1 VVENERIGDPVRF
14 FLIFFSSFFCLL
26 LHNEKNNV
34 YLSMSNKQK
43 HEKMENQMEIK
54 SMELYV
60 SPMRERNLDKYGY
73 DSDSC
78 ECCGKKL
85 NLDQSKS
92 VHMGTDWMAYNTD
105 DVTIIDGI
113 AYITGT
119 NVETQGFFPIGNDC
133 AKKMNGFTFK
143 FEQ

>member
-1 VVENERIGDPVRF
+1 
-14 FLIFFSSFFCLL
+14 
-26 LHNEKNNV
+26 
-34 YLSMSNKQK
+34 MSNNKK

-85 NLDQSKS
+85 NLDSCKM

-143 FEQ
+143 SEQ